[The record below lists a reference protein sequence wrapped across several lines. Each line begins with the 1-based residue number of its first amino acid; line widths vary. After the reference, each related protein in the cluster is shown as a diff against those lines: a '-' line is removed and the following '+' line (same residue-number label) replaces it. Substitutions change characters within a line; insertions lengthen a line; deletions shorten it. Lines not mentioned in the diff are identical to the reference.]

1 MNTTTNGT
9 NTTDYFRC
17 YEHAQQLVPG
27 AYVFWWVCMSILFT
41 ALFLS
46 VLTSVSL
53 SLFHPNYKRRAQTSK
68 QKSTVLRRI
77 LVNSIKP
84 VNNFSVLY
92 LCVCRFLW
100 LLNPHPVSET
110 TGGKLWSG
118 PPGAEAERPAI
129 AILISTPQVMCL
141 LGATLLTTLWRRV
154 TNNAQQMKRKA
165 TSIQTETIVVA
176 LATVYLVFGPLLIS
190 IISSTTE
197 GRAAGT
203 ISNGMFGIYILILV
217 IIAAYYILVLRK
229 IIRKLPKESKSRRVV
244 FGIEVTVLVLV
255 ISCLLV
261 ILGIVYDTV
270 FVDHCSLSVSPETN
284 SKWLVFLWL
293 IHSGEFLGCSALLY
307 AIWPTKHG
315 ARKKGDG
322 RNSYSSTAGSNAR
335 KSFQSTNL
343 EADTWVDES
352 DEANTAAANTA
363 AANTAAQASLA
374 MTEKTSAYVTGGEN
388 GENGESGE
396 SGESSPTKEVP

>member
-1 MNTTTNGT
+1 MNTTNGT

-68 QKSTVLRRI
+68 PKSTVLRRI

-84 VNNFSVLY
+84 VNNFSVFY

-110 TGGKLWSG
+110 TGGKLWGG

-129 AILISTPQVMCL
+129 AILISTPQVVCL

-165 TSIQTETIVVA
+165 TSIQAETIVVA
-176 LATVYLVFGPLLIS
+176 LATVYLIFGPLLMS
-190 IISSTTE
+190 ILSSTTE
-197 GRAAGT
+197 GRAVRVALGT
-203 ISNGMFGIYILILV
+203 ISNGMFGLYILILV
-217 IIAAYYILVLRK
+217 SIAAYYILVLRK
-229 IIRKLPKESKSRRVV
+229 IIRKLPKASKSRRVV
-244 FGIEVTVLVLV
+244 FNIEVTVLVLI

-261 ILGIVYDTV
+261 ILAIVYDTV
-270 FVDHCSLSVSPETN
+270 FVDHCLLAVSPETN
-284 SKWLVFLWL
+284 GKWLLFLWL
-293 IHSGEFLGCSALLY
+293 IHSGEFVGCSALVY
-307 AIWPTKHG
+307 AIWPTKHS
-315 ARKKGDG
+315 ARKKGDE
-322 RNSYSSTAGSNAR
+322 RNSYSSNAGSTAR

-352 DEANTAAANTA
+352 DEANTAA
-363 AANTAAQASLA
+363 QASLA
-374 MTEKTSAYVTGGEN
+374 MTETTSAYVVGGEN
-388 GENGESGE
+388 GE